1 MYLDAVVLAGGDPEK
16 DAELL
21 AYAGGVP
28 SKALI
33 ELGGRTFLEHVL
45 SALLGVDQVRRV
57 AVVGLAPEHRPDL
70 GPRVVF
76 AADKGNMLEN
86 GVAGV
91 ECLKATGE
99 ISERILTSTCD
110 IPLIT
115 PTIVGDL
122 ISRCLVHDVDFCY
135 PIVSQEVMER
145 AFPGSGRTF
154 VPLANG
160 RFAGGDMGMATLAML
175 DKDRD
180 KLYELVGQR
189 KTFWRQV
196 QLIGLSTLVMFLVRR
211 LTIARLEQRVARVF
225 DITGKAVV
233 LTHAEVAM
241 DVDKPHHLD
250 VVRAAFE
257 RRSLSQ

>member
-33 ELGGRTFLEHVL
+33 ELGGRTFLEHVV

-57 AVVGLAPEHRPDL
+57 AVVGLAPEHCPDL
-70 GPRVVF
+70 GPQVIF
-76 AADKGNMLEN
+76 AADRGGMLEN
-86 GVAGV
+86 GVSGV
-91 ECLKATGE
+91 ECLRATGE
-99 ISERILTSTCD
+99 ISERIVTSTCD
-110 IPLIT
+110 IPLVT
-115 PTIVGDL
+115 SEVVRDL
-122 ISRCLVHDVDFCY
+122 IARCLPYDVDFCY
-135 PIVSQEVMER
+135 SIVSQEVMER

-154 VPLANG
+154 IPLADG
-160 RFAGGDMGMATLAML
+160 RFAGGDMGMTKLTLL
-175 DKDRD
+175 DKNRD
-180 KLYELVGQR
+180 KLQGLVGQR

-196 QLIGLSTLVMFLVRR
+196 QIVGLSTLVLFLIRR
-211 LTIARLEQRVARVF
+211 LTIARLEQRVAQVF
-225 DITGKAVV
+225 DIAGKAVI
-233 LTHAEVAM
+233 LAHAEPAM

-257 RRSLSQ
+257 RRLLSP

>member
-33 ELGGRTFLEHVL
+33 DLGGRTFLEHVL
-45 SALLGVDQVRRV
+45 SALLGVDRVRRV
-57 AVVGLAPEHRPDL
+57 VVVGLAPEHRPDL

-76 AADKGNMLEN
+76 AADRGSMLEN
-86 GVAGV
+86 GEAGV
-91 ECLKATGE
+91 ECLRATGE

-115 PTIVGDL
+115 SEVVSDL
-122 ISRCLVHDVDFCY
+122 ISCCLSYDVDFCY

-154 VPLANG
+154 VPLASG
-160 RFAGGDMGMATLAML
+160 RFAGGDMGMVKLTML
-175 DKDRD
+175 DKDQDRMQ
-180 KLYELVGQR
+180 ELVGQR
-189 KTFWRQV
+189 KTFWHQV
-196 QLIGLSTLVMFLVRR
+196 RIIGLSTLVLFLIRR
-211 LTIARLEQRVARVF
+211 LTIARLEQRVCKVL

-233 LTHAEVAM
+233 LTHAELAM

-257 RRSLSQ
+257 RRVLSQ